1 MKKSLAL
8 LLVAALILGVFALIA
23 CNKPSDTD
31 PESISLCLIV
41 PAEFGDKSFYDSAK
55 EGVDRLKQDYGINV
69 STVECKGEG
78 YKQSMVTA
86 AEKNDFVVTVGW
98 EFSEIKS
105 VAAEYS
111 DTKFIWVDNV
121 VDDIE
126 GSPNILCIT
135 YEQAEGSF
143 LAGYIAARMSQTNA
157 IGAVGGEDSDVVN
170 DFIKGYEQ
178 GAKYANDGINVY
190 VDYTNDYESPEKGK
204 ISASDL
210 HQKGADIIFQV
221 AGNTGKGVFEAAKEE
236 GFYAIGV
243 DQDQKIS
250 APEYDDVIICSVKK
264 EIGNSIYD
272 VIKDFIEDEVW
283 DGGQNLVLGMDEGY
297 ISIAYGDDNSQQQ
310 VTDDIKSEVNAL
322 AKKIAAGS
330 IAVKTAE

>member
-1 MKKSLAL
+1 MRKSLAL
-8 LLVAALILGVFALIA
+8 LLVAALILGVFALIG
-23 CNKPSDTD
+23 CNKPADTD

-55 EGVDRLKQDYGINV
+55 EGVDRLKQDYGIKV

-86 AEKNDFVVTVGW
+86 AEKNNFVVTVGW

-105 VAAEYS
+105 VAAEYPN
-111 DTKFIWVDNV
+111 TRFIWVDNV
-121 VDDIE
+121 VDNVE
-126 GSPNILCIT
+126 SSPNILCIT
-135 YEQAEGSF
+135 YKQAEGSF

-157 IGAVGGEDSDVVN
+157 IGVVGGEDSEVVN
-170 DFIKGYEQ
+170 DFIAGYEQ
-178 GAKYANDGINVY
+178 GAKYANAGINVY

-204 ISASDL
+204 LCASGL

-243 DQDQKIS
+243 DQDQKLS
-250 APEYDDVIICSVKK
+250 AAEYDDVIICSVKK
-264 EIGNSIYD
+264 ELGNSIYD
-272 VIKDFIEDEVW
+272 AIRDFIEDEIW
-283 DGGQNLVLGMDEGY
+283 NGGQNRVCGMDEGY
-297 ISIAYGDDNSQQQ
+297 ISIAYGDETSTQQ
-310 VTDDIKSEVNAL
+310 VSDDIKAEAAEL
-322 AKKIAAGS
+322 AKKIATGNIS
-330 IAVKTAE
+330 IK